1 MMKPD
6 QPFKK
11 GIGILRDKHYTSQNG
26 QLEPIKMDVW
36 WNTLYGSP
44 FETGGFH
51 VPGIGFLGGEYQQ
64 WILGTWKITKNMESE
79 ANR

>member
-1 MMKPD
+1 MKPD

-11 GIGILRDKHYTSQNG
+11 GIGFLGISITPLKTASWNPFKWTFDGIHYMVLLLRRVD
-26 QLEPIKMDVW
+26 
-36 WNTLYGSP
+36 
-44 FETGGFH
+44 FH